1 MLQDVMK
8 GRRTEIDYLNGFVAA
23 EGRRVG
29 IPTPFNDAVVEAF
42 HAHAVGALTPGPR
55 NLEPL
60 VRLLP

>member
-8 GRRTEIDYLNGFVAA
+8 GRRTEIDYLNGFVAE
-23 EGRRVG
+23 EGRKAG
-29 IPTPFNDAVVEAF
+29 IATPFNDAVVDAF

-60 VRLLP
+60 ARLLR